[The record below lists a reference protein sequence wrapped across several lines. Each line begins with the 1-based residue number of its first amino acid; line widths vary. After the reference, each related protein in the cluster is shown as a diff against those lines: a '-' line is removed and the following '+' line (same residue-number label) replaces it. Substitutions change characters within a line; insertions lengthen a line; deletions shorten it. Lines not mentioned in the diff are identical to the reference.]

1 MSPTPEVTPRELLN
15 DEKYADAFEQV
26 FDVTKRVAL
35 NQLIPPYMH
44 RSLVRYILLGEFPGS
59 FLSALLDGDL
69 FATLAY
75 ADDTNIK
82 ILHQYGN
89 FLHNNAPRKCF
100 GNSDSVLWWG
110 KHGGQLGPETTEDQ
124 NIL

>member
-1 MSPTPEVTPRELLN
+1 MTQLEVTPLELLN
-15 DEKYADAFEQV
+15 DEKHADAFEQV

-35 NQLIPPYMH
+35 NQFIPPYMH
-44 RSLVRYILLGEFPGS
+44 RSLIHYILLGEFPGS

-75 ADDTNIK
+75 ADNTNIK

-89 FLHNNAPRKCF
+89 FLYNHAPRSCF
-100 GNSDSVLWWG
+100 GDPDSVLKWG
-110 KHGGQLGPETTEDQ
+110 IRGGQLGPETTEEH

>member
-1 MSPTPEVTPRELLN
+1 MAPPETTPRELLN
-15 DEKYADAFEQV
+15 DEHFADAFEQV
-26 FDVTKRVAL
+26 FDVTKRFAL

-44 RSLVRYILLGEFPGS
+44 RSLVRYILIGEFPGS
-59 FLSALLDGDL
+59 FLFNLLEGDL

-75 ADDTNIK
+75 ADSTNIK

-89 FLHNNAPRKCF
+89 FLYNNAPRMCF
-100 GNSDSVLWWG
+100 GDPEAVASWN
-110 KHGGQLGPETTEDQ
+110 KRGGLLGPAITEEQ